1 MELNYL
7 KVFYE
12 VAKLGRFTEAA
23 KHLNISQSALSRA
36 VGLLEE
42 GAGVQLFLRSKKGVT
57 LTPVGDEVFRQCE
70 ELFRTVNAIER
81 ICRGNKET
89 VEGTIRFATT
99 DHVINELLIKP
110 LQSFRYRYPAVV
122 PSVTTGSP
130 DDIAQAVLNTDCEF
144 GLSFVKVTLPQL
156 DYDIVRRES
165 MALVCAPELWRKHR
179 TGNTTKTLKRI
190 LDDAGYIA
198 SIGASLQARP
208 SRVLQELF
216 GEMPRIGFE
225 ANGQEIQKRVC
236 LEGGGVAYLARFLVN
251 TEIRDGKLFEIPVE
265 NQHSFNL
272 WLATRKGRELSL
284 SAKMFLEHLRG
295 EITL

>member
-42 GAGVQLFLRSKKGVT
+42 DAGVQLFVRSKKGVT
-57 LTPVGDEVFRQCE
+57 LTPVGEEVFRQCE
-70 ELFRTVNAIER
+70 ELFRTVSSIER

-89 VEGTIRFATT
+89 VEGTLRFATT

-110 LQSFRYRYPAVV
+110 LQTFRYRYPAVV
-122 PSVTTGSP
+122 PSVVTGTP
-130 DDIAQAVLNTDCEF
+130 DEIAKSVLDTDCEF
-144 GLSFVKVTLPQL
+144 GLSFVKVTLPNL

-179 TGNTTKTLKRI
+179 TGHTTKTLKRI

-236 LEGGGVAYLARFLVN
+236 LEGGGVAYLARFLVDR
-251 TEIRDGKLFEIPVE
+251 EIREGRLFEIPVE

-272 WLATRKGRELSL
+272 WLATSKGRELSL
-284 SAKMFLEHLRG
+284 SARMFLEHLRG

>member
-23 KHLNISQSALSRA
+23 KHLNISQSALSRTVA
-36 VGLLEE
+36 LLEE
-42 GAGVQLFLRSKKGVT
+42 GMGVQLLLRSKKGVT

-70 ELFRTVNAIER
+70 ELFRTVSKIDR
-81 ICRGNKET
+81 ICRGSKEV

-110 LQSFRYRYPAVV
+110 LQSFRFRYPAVV

-130 DDIAQAVLNTDCEF
+130 DDIAHAVLNSECEF
-144 GLSFVKVTLPQL
+144 GLSFVKVALPHL

-179 TGNTTKTLKRI
+179 TSSTTKTLKRI
-190 LDDAGYIA
+190 LDDAGYIS
-198 SIGASLQARP
+198 SIGASLQTRP

-216 GEMPRIGFE
+216 GEVPRIGFE

-236 LEGGGVAYLARFLVN
+236 LEGGGVAYLARFLVDR
-251 TEIRDGKLFEIPVE
+251 EVREGRLFEIPVE
-265 NQHSFNL
+265 NLHSFNL

-284 SAKMFLEHLRG
+284 SARMFLEHLRG